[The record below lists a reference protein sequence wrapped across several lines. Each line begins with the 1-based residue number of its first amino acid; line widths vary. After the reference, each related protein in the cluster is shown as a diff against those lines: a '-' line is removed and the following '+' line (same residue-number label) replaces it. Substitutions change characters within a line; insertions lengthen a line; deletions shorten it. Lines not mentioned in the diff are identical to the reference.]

1 MYLNFCWRQLT
12 QAVFAGPVLDHLL
25 ESLRLAFLFL
35 LLVVLQKL
43 EKGPGLL
50 LFGQVL
56 EGALD
61 GALVVVIAVEVAV
74 VAGMKVGTSEAAVVP
89 EIFIFK
95 VVFIMAKLTPK
106 TA

>member
-43 EKGPGLL
+43 EEGPGLL

-61 GALVVVIAVEVAV
+61 GALVVVVAVEVAV
-74 VAGMKVGTSEAAVVP
+74 VAGMKVGTSEAAVVS
-89 EIFIFK
+89 EIFILK
-95 VVFIMAKLTPK
+95 RYSLWQSLPRKRP
-106 TA
+106 